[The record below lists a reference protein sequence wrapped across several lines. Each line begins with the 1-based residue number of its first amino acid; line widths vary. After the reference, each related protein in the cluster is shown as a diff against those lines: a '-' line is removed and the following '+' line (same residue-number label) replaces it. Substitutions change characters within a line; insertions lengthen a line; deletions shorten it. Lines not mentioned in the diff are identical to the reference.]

1 MPERTICLRDWES
14 RTLRDLPA
22 GGTLLLLRP
31 VVPRPPAGAQALIA
45 ADGSSDV
52 KFVSSPCAGVG
63 VARTPWIPCPF
74 GAPGDV
80 LLGKEAWTC
89 YPTPGC
95 TFGEA
100 MMGKK
105 ITLEYR
111 AGGTQEFS
119 GGHATGAGMH
129 IDWSAL
135 DFDYPPEKYGAWQPA
150 QRLPRALVRHRP
162 RVESV
167 AVLPVQGLT
176 EEQARNM
183 RMECYRRAHK
193 GRAWENLMGAECR
206 AAKARDPLATEVSWR
221 DVLAVA
227 CNREWGKR
235 HPWESNP
242 WAWAVTVRREE

>member
-31 VVPRPPAGAQALIA
+31 VKFPDFLTGGSEYEFEQCAEAPAWWRIAVPAEPGNGWVGGHV
-45 ADGSSDV
+45 GS
-52 KFVSSPCAGVG
+52 
-63 VARTPWIPCPF
+63 RRCPF

-167 AVLPVQGLT
+167 AVLPVQGLGKDDH
-176 EEQARNM
+176 EALLRAGYPFGEDVVVAHPERLF
-183 RMECYRRAHK
+183 RRVWERDY
-193 GRAWENLMGAECR
+193 GRR
-206 AAKARDPLATEVSWR
+206 Y
-221 DVLAVA
+221 
-227 CNREWGKR
+227 
-235 HPWESNP
+235 PWESNP
-242 WAWAVTVRREE
+242 WAWALTVRREE

>member
-167 AVLPVQGLT
+167 AVLPVQQIGSDDHEAYLRAGYPFG
-176 EEQARNM
+176 EDVIAAHPERLF
-183 RMECYRRAHK
+183 RRV
-193 GRAWENLMGAECR
+193 WD
-206 AAKARDPLATEVSWR
+206 RDY
-221 DVLAVA
+221 
-227 CNREWGKR
+227 GKR
-235 HPWESNP
+235 YPWETNP
-242 WAWAVTVRREE
+242 VAWALTVTREDPHA